1 MPMNNKNK
9 YGQYFTKKVIADF
22 MVSLIRHSHTSRVL
36 EPSCG
41 QGVFLNSLTE
51 QAFTHLTAYE
61 IDATLSV
68 GDSRVR
74 HQSFISS
81 PLHETF
87 DVIIGNPPYI
97 RWKNLEEEL
106 KNELTGNRLWNKYF
120 NSLCDY
126 LFIFIL
132 KSVEQL
138 NDNGEL
144 LFICPEYW
152 INTTHAQ
159 SLRDYL
165 CANGHFTDIYQFKE
179 APLFEKVTSS
189 FIIFRYVKNA
199 ERPKNIS
206 LYRYTG
212 KGLPDS
218 RVLRARSCF
227 SKADIPSFKPGR
239 RWLLASG
246 KTQTELSRF
255 EDSCRKPGLFGN
267 DFFRIGDVCDIGNGM
282 VSGMDAA
289 FRIDNYD
296 ALNEKERD
304 AVIRVLKAKSLR
316 PYNHEEYTYYI
327 YIREDGLSEEQFKTQ
342 YPHFHARLKPFEA
355 QLDKRYR
362 YNREIPYWE
371 FVFHRN
377 RQLFERNEQRIFIPC
392 KERVSHKDF
401 FRFCL
406 APAGVYPLQDVTGI
420 LKKKQCKESVEY
432 LLAFLNNKRVFD
444 WLYLNGIVKGEVV
457 EFSEAPIAS
466 IPYRPIDWENPEE
479 VMLHGRITEAVRQLT
494 QHKNEPDNIS
504 ILHYAFDQLLNERP

>member
-1 MPMNNKNK
+1 MNSKNK

-22 MVSLIRHSHTSRVL
+22 MVSLVRHPRSARVL

-41 QGVFLNSLTE
+41 KGVFLDSLTE
-51 QAFTHLTAYE
+51 QGFTHITAYE
-61 IDATLSV
+61 IDAALSA
-68 GDSRVR
+68 GDKRVR
-74 HQSFISS
+74 NESFVSA

-87 DVIIGNPPYI
+87 DVVIGNPPYI

-106 KNELTGNRLWNKYF
+106 KDELSGNRLWNQYF

-126 LFIFIL
+126 LFVFIL

-138 NDNGEL
+138 NENGEL

-199 ERPKNIS
+199 ERPINIP

-218 RVLRARSCF
+218 RELQARSCF
-227 SKADIPSFKPGR
+227 KKTDIPSFKAGS

-246 KTQTELSRF
+246 EKQAELACF
-255 EDSCRKPGLFGN
+255 ERNCWKQGMPEN
-267 DFFRIGDVCDIGNGM
+267 EIFRIGDVCDIGNGM

-289 FRIDNYD
+289 FRLDDYD
-296 ALNEKERD
+296 MLNERERN
-304 AVIRVLKAKSLR
+304 AVIRVLKAKNLR
-316 PYNHEEYTYYI
+316 PYSHEGYAYYI
-327 YIREDGLSEEQFKTQ
+327 YMTKAGLDEGQFAAQ
-342 YPHFHARLKPFEA
+342 YPHFHARLKPLEA

-362 YNREIPYWE
+362 YNRDIPYWE

-377 RQLFERNEQRIFIPC
+377 RQLFERDEPRIFIPC
-392 KERVSHKDF
+392 KERISHKSF

-406 APAGVYPLQDVTGI
+406 APAGFYPLQDVTGI
-420 LKKKQCKESVEY
+420 FRKRQCRESVEY
-432 LLAFLNNKRVFD
+432 LLAFLNDKRVFD
-444 WLYLNGIVKGEVV
+444 WLCLNGVVKGEVV

-479 VMLHGRITEAVRQLT
+479 VQLHDHITEAVRQLT
-494 QHKNEPDNIS
+494 QNQNEHTNIS
-504 ILHYAFDQLLNERP
+504 ILHQAFNRLFNEQNRL